1 MLPILNV
8 ENDLLQPQA
17 IFKGT
22 SMDGLD
28 KDGNCV
34 KIVEDNFLG
43 SYLVLFFL
51 PLGMTSDSEEILKF
65 KSGLQMFETL
75 NCRILGITNESPFAI
90 KRWLEK
96 KSGGTTGFPLVSD
109 KDLRLG
115 MTFGVAREC
124 GLHARSTFIIDPR
137 GQVRYTQVMSAGS
150 GRSVDEILRLVSAL
164 QASDEQGKAV
174 PAGWT
179 PGEELVPILFS
190 EKVEYFR
197 RKFSS
202 TKSNNIQE
210 SEEQLRIGA
219 EVSRQDTQE
228 ENAAIRVANIEM
240 KTPITPQAIVH
251 NLPRFSEAPG
261 DSESHFIRKVAFKE
275 TPEIISRLSLSEDS
289 IVEIPAAKYINLPT
303 KILKTKIPGKKRRV
317 KVFNTWLI

>member
-8 ENDLLQPQA
+8 DNDLLQPQT

-28 KDGNCV
+28 KDGNFV
-34 KIVEDNFLG
+34 KMVEDNFLG

-96 KSGGTTGFPLVSD
+96 KSGGTTGFPIVSD

-202 TKSNNIQE
+202 SNDKSNNIQE
-210 SEEQLRIGA
+210 SEEQQLRIGA
-219 EVSRQDTQE
+219 AVSRQDTQE

-240 KTPITPQAIVH
+240 KTPITTQAVVH

-261 DSESHFIRKVAFKE
+261 ESGSHFIRKVAFKE

-303 KILKTKIPGKKRRV
+303 KILKQRPISLERNV
-317 KVFNTWLI
+317 E

>member
-8 ENDLLQPQA
+8 DNDLLQPQA
-17 IFKGT
+17 IFNGT

-303 KILKTKIPGKKRRV
+303 KILKQRPRSLGRNV
-317 KVFNTWLI
+317 E